1 MAKSKRSVAIDT
13 VPLPERAIRV
23 TVPAKVAFDLGA
35 IQKVQGSILD
45 RLGCPA
51 CCSGYDIRFDI
62 ARSYLVDE
70 KLNIRELAEGGVL
83 IDG

>member
-1 MAKSKRSVAIDT
+1 MAKRGSVSIDT
-13 VPLPERAIRV
+13 VPLPERTIRV
-23 TVPAKVAFDLGA
+23 TVPAKVAFDLDA

-62 ARSYLVDE
+62 ARSFLVD
-70 KLNIRELAEGGVL
+70 KNLKIRELAEGGVV